1 MDGNI
6 WEMLFVP
13 TTLFVVVVLPIWL
26 NLYYRDKRRHSRE
39 LSQDE
44 WAEVERTL
52 ERAAKLE
59 ERIANLEAILDAQDS
74 QWRQQSRGEI
84 A

>member
-1 MDGNI
+1 MDGKI
-6 WEMLFVP
+6 FALLFVP
-13 TTLFVVVVLPIWL
+13 TILFITVVLPMWL
-26 NLYYRDKRRHSRE
+26 NMYYKDKRRQSRE

-74 QWRQQSRGEI
+74 HWKEKSRG

>member
-1 MDGNI
+1 MDGKI
-6 WEMLFVP
+6 FALLFVP
-13 TTLFVVVVLPIWL
+13 MILFITVVMPMWL
-26 NLYYRDKRRHSRE
+26 NMYYRDKRRQSRE

-59 ERIANLEAILDAQDS
+59 ERIANLEAILDAQDIHWKEKS
-74 QWRQQSRGEI
+74 
-84 A
+84 

>member
-1 MDGNI
+1 MEGKI
-6 WEMLFVP
+6 FFLLFVP
-13 TTLFVVVVLPIWL
+13 MILFITIVMPMWL
-26 NLYYRDKRRHSRE
+26 RLYYRDKRRQSRE

-74 QWRQQSRGEI
+74 HWRQKSS
-84 A
+84 

>member
-1 MDGNI
+1 MEGKI
-6 WEMLFVP
+6 FFLLFVP
-13 TTLFVVVVLPIWL
+13 MILFITIVMPMWL
-26 NLYYRDKRRHSRE
+26 RLYYKDKRRQSRE

-59 ERIANLEAILDAQDS
+59 ERIANLEAILDAQDNH
-74 QWRQQSRGEI
+74 WRQQS
-84 A
+84 

>member
-1 MDGNI
+1 MDFLGP
-6 WEMLFVP
+6 LFVP
-13 TTLFVVVVLPIWL
+13 MILFIVIVMPMWL
-26 NLYYRDKRRHSRE
+26 NMHYKDKRRQSRE

-74 QWRQQSRGEI
+74 HWKEKSGG

>member
-1 MDGNI
+1 MDGKI
-6 WEMLFVP
+6 FALLFVP
-13 TTLFVVVVLPIWL
+13 MILFITVVMPMWL
-26 NLYYRDKRRHSRE
+26 NMYYRDKRRQSRE

-59 ERIANLEAILDAQDS
+59 ERIANLEAILDAKDS
-74 QWRQQSRGEI
+74 HWRQQP
-84 A
+84 